1 MLIIMGHIYLRLLH
15 KRTFV
20 WVGCLISL
28 HQPSFQTALKQFC
41 WYLTTERSSQRRKTV
56 SFRKITHQYGE
67 FCEMIA
73 DWKERQHVWLAYN
86 LWNSFDLPINNF
98 VTKTFGIPF
107 TWPINLMIMLRDT
120 EKGELV
126 GTRTRQGKGENS
138 EPTEGRRLFMNW
150 SVSFAM

>member
-1 MLIIMGHIYLRLLH
+1 M
-15 KRTFV
+15 
-20 WVGCLISL
+20 
-28 HQPSFQTALKQFC
+28 
-41 WYLTTERSSQRRKTV
+41 
-56 SFRKITHQYGE
+56 
-67 FCEMIA
+67 
-73 DWKERQHVWLAYN
+73 AYN

-138 EPTEGRRLFMNW
+138 EPTEGRPLNELICELRDVVTIAVQVN
-150 SVSFAM
+150 